1 LSQIK
6 IHKDLPQEE
15 LPQRE
20 ERLRKTFL
28 VFLCSMTFLKARLHT
43 ENKEYMKKYKRFQ
56 IKILRISSR
65 RASTERRKA

>member
-1 LSQIK
+1 MSQIK

-43 ENKEYMKKYKRFQ
+43 EKKEYMKKYKRFQ